1 MTGLLY
7 SDVACVTWNNSYW
20 TSYTDR
26 SGEERGKLGEGGE
39 AVNASNSQLENPR
52 YGCRFLE
59 FRKNINNPGLNKD
72 ISTKFY
78 VN

>member
-1 MTGLLY
+1 VLPPVSRGTTGP
-7 SDVACVTWNNSYW
+7 A
-20 TSYTDR
+20 TDR
-26 SGEERGKLGEGGE
+26 SEGERGKLGEGGE